1 VTVRQEEVSIP
12 IREWQGELLRFAHRL
27 TGDPDLAEDAVQEA
41 MVRYLEADARGAV
54 LHPRAW
60 LHRVTLN
67 VVRDHA
73 RRRETA
79 QRLEPP
85 PPLDGP
91 ATPEE
96 DLDRNEAVRT
106 VRRALARL
114 SPRDRELLVMRESGF
129 RYREIASVIGVKGE
143 SVATLA
149 RRALE
154 RFQAAYEVESGEGVQ
169 SAEGH
174 AGKRTNGGNRTSE
187 TG

>member
-1 VTVRQEEVSIP
+1 VTVRPEVGSTTIAD
-12 IREWQGELLRFAHRL
+12 WQRELLRFAHRL
-27 TGDPDLAEDAVQEA
+27 TGDPDVAEDAVQEA

-60 LHRVTLN
+60 LHRVILN

-79 QRLEPP
+79 QRLAPP
-85 PPLDGP
+85 PPIDGP

-106 VRRALARL
+106 VRLALARL

-129 RYREIASVIGVKGE
+129 RYSEIASVIGVKSE

-154 RFQAAYEVESGEGVQ
+154 KFQAAYALEGGEDHD
-169 SAEGH
+169 E
-174 AGKRTNGGNRTSE
+174 NRTSG